1 MYCVVMLDSEI
12 IRQIVCF
19 RVALVVERF
28 LSNFNG
34 MKIQGVR
41 VTMDTA
47 AMGDLS
53 SVSAPAITGS
63 SSVWMTDSGK

>member
-1 MYCVVMLDSEI
+1 M
-12 IRQIVCF
+12 
-19 RVALVVERF
+19 ERF